1 MSTAVA
7 AAPPARSTEN
17 RGRTRITNRALQ
29 RVVAAVAGEALGV
42 DGKDVGTDL
51 TDHDGALD
59 LAVDTPIGVPT
70 IARARQQPDVLQRTG
85 GSIVERCAEAEQ
97 TVRDRVHEMTGHEI
111 RRVTIRV
118 TGVSISKERRVR

>member
-7 AAPPARSTEN
+7 AAAPATRSPG
-17 RGRTRITNRALQ
+17 RGRTRITSRALQ

-42 DGKDVGTDL
+42 DAKDVDTDL

-59 LAVDTPIGVPT
+59 LAVDTPIEVPS
-70 IARARQQPDVLQRTG
+70 ISRVREQPRAIERSG
-85 GSIVERCAEAEQ
+85 GSIVERCADAEQ
-97 TVRDRVHEMTGHEI
+97 VVRDRVHELTGYGI

-118 TGVSISKERRVR
+118 TGVRISRERRVR